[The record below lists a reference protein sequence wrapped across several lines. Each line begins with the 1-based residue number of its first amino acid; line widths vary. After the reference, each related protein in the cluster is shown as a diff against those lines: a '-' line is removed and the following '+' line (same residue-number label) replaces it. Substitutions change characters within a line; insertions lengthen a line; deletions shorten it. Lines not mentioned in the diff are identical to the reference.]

1 VELFSSSNANYS
13 HGFSRKIAR
22 DVQAQ
27 SNSVTVQ
34 GSTDVEGFHDL
45 ENSRGSDLTG
55 DIHAN
60 GNSITHAT
68 VLDAETQDRQIGNE
82 EGMLAWFFKFDF
94 LFIFT
99 LIYPVL
105 RR

>member
-1 VELFSSSNANYS
+1 MELFSSSNANYS

-27 SNSVTVQ
+27 SDSVTVQ

-45 ENSRGSDLTG
+45 ENSRGSDLTQ

-68 VLDAETQDRQIGNE
+68 VLDAETQDRQIVNE
-82 EGMLAWFFKFDF
+82 EGMLAWFFNLTFCSSF
-94 LFIFT
+94 VYLS
-99 LIYPVL
+99 VL
-105 RR
+105 CR